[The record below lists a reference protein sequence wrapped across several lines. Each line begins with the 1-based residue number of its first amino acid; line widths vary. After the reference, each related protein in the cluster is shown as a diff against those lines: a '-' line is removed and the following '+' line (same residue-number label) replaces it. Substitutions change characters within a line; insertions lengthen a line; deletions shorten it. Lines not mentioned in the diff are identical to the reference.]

1 MGLENVDF
9 NNIQNT
15 AYSQNYINGYDKL
28 PLKDL
33 IFVKRSDGKICIMK
47 KEDYIHYLL
56 EQSKRIKP
64 QVKPAKNEAYDL
76 GPEKNGVRIVNV
88 DNVSDPINRGTSA
101 PSRNS
106 CSPDKI
112 LEYENNIMNTNGY
125 IDDFKQ
131 GKRGDCYLLAAIKSI
146 IQTKD
151 GQDILRKNIQENSDG
166 SYTVTLPGAIAARNH
181 YIESGYEDKCAI
193 TGKYIITASAIN
205 KAKKMSGKSYAYG
218 DLEVILFEL
227 AMEAFRA
234 EVLKT
239 NKALGKKSE
248 QYIAGQIGPMSESDT
263 LSGGMMYDA
272 VFLLTGQ
279 KSDLYQAPRAKR
291 KRAKLYVPGEYG
303 YVGQVDNAKA
313 VRLGKSKRG
322 IVEVNHVYNKDSDL
336 QRMLDKYKGKESNYS
351 ITVSV
356 IVAKNGP
363 DGSTKAG
370 GGHALTVT
378 KITDEY
384 VEVVNPWDTKKTER
398 IPRGDFED
406 MAVRLNVAPISEKH
420 YEQFAIENKINQPNL
435 SNQNSLMNIIN
446 SIFPPH
452 SNRELLGNN

>member
-9 NNIQNT
+9 STGQN
-15 AYSQNYINGYDKL
+15 AIYSSNYTMEKNKKPIS
-28 PLKDL
+28 DL
-33 IFVKRSDGKICIMK
+33 IFVKRPDGKVLIMK
-47 KEDYIHYLL
+47 KEDYIRYVIEHNI
-56 EQSKRIKP
+56 RIKP
-64 QVKPAKNEAYDL
+64 NRTPSKEPYEL
-76 GPEKNGVRIVNV
+76 GPERNGVRIVDT
-88 DNVSDPINRGTSA
+88 DNVSNPIHRGTSA

-106 CSPDKI
+106 CSPEKI
-112 LEYENNIMNTNGY
+112 QEYENNITDANGN

-146 IQTKD
+146 INTED
-151 GQDILRKNIQENSDG
+151 GQDILRKNIQENSNG

-193 TGKYIITASAIN
+193 TGKYTITASAIE
-205 KAKKMSGKSYAYG
+205 KAKHMSGKSYAYG

-234 EVLKT
+234 EVLQT
-239 NKALGKKSE
+239 NKALGQKSE
-248 QYIAGQIGPMSESDT
+248 KYIAGQIGPMSESDT

-291 KRAKLYVPGEYG
+291 KHAKLYTPGEYG
-303 YVGQVDNAKA
+303 YVGQVKNQKGTK
-313 VRLGKSKRG
+313 LGKSNNG
-322 IVEVNHVYNKDSDL
+322 IVEVNHIYNKDSDL

-351 ITVSV
+351 ITVGV

-384 VEVVNPWDTKKTER
+384 VEVVNPWDTTKPER
-398 IPRGDFED
+398 IPRGDFEA
-406 MAVRLNVAPISEKH
+406 MAVSFNVAPVSEKH
-420 YEQFAIENKINQPNL
+420 YDQFTNDNKIQPQNTY
-435 SNQNSLMNIIN
+435 NQNPLMNFIN
-446 SIFPPH
+446 LLFPPFFP
-452 SNRELLGNN
+452 RELLGNA